1 MIVDW
6 LEQCALEQG
15 TIQVGHF
22 TDRTV
27 AWENTLD
34 QLSNSGKT
42 IFGSGRSIVKSLD
55 PDAQLR
61 EKLPLHDLDMED
73 QTRLLKQIFLE
84 IRQGQI
90 EEAQALCEHCG
101 QPWRAALLEGWR
113 LHHDPNYEENS
124 TVLKAP
130 IEGNPRRDIWKKI
143 AWMMADS
150 KKLDEYTRA
159 IAGVLCGHLDSV
171 KSLVDDSW
179 IDLLWAYLK
188 IQIDIRVE
196 SELQSSSSKS
206 YLPMPDSY
214 WKQKMSLEQIFDEL
228 SGHRNDHVKNSA
240 KNYVSII
247 QKYLILD
254 DIPELMRS
262 IDKLISEEKVTPQM
276 LRFLTHVVLFMRQV
290 GRNHQEDIAD
300 KVIRSYVECLIKMGD
315 SQLVAFY
322 TAALPQELQI
332 ILYSQF
338 LETIEKTADRK
349 KCLEDA
355 TNAGLD
361 IKTITKFTVE
371 NIRSIQSEFDEPKN
385 FQEKITDLD
394 EKKIKSL
401 EWLTFY
407 SQQKNE
413 LVYQGCALIR
423 TFLAERKLECVRK
436 SFEIIPQD
444 TVQQIISIYE
454 SKENLPYRED
464 CSIKEYLCYQTYL
477 GAMDGYNDWI
487 HLFHNKPKE
496 LQSTGTGSNFT
507 ERVAMEHREQAF
519 KAEMERW
526 RVNLSEQTQI
536 SKDLLFN
543 ILLFPDKGWMVDP
556 ESTKKEDEEEDIENY
571 NRNVQMENLRKLYIP
586 EIILLL
592 HNVLHLAGEY
602 RECVKLAD
610 EIASENRQLYLVYLK
625 QQHKLAELLAKIAES
640 SLALINEKFDPWGY

>member
-1 MIVDW
+1 M
-6 LEQCALEQG
+6 EQSALELG
-15 TIQVGHF
+15 SIQVGHF

-34 QLSNSGKT
+34 QLSNSGTT
-42 IFGSGRSIVKSLD
+42 IFGSGRAIVKSLD
-55 PDAQLR
+55 PDAPLR

-90 EEAQALCEHCG
+90 EEAQSLCEHCG

-113 LHHDPNYEENS
+113 LHHDPNYEANN
-124 TVLKAP
+124 TVSKSP

-196 SELQSSSSKS
+196 SELQSCSMKS

-228 SGHRNDHVKNSA
+228 AGHRNDHVKNSA

-300 KVIRSYVECLIKMGD
+300 KVIKSYVECLIKMGD

-322 TAALPQELQI
+322 TAALPHELQI

-355 TNAGLD
+355 TTAGLD
-361 IKTITKFTVE
+361 IKTITKYTVE
-371 NIRSIQSEFDEPKN
+371 SIRNMQSEFEEPTN
-385 FQEKITDLD
+385 FQEKMTPLD

-413 LVYQGCALIR
+413 LMYQGCALIR

-436 SFEIIPQD
+436 SFEIIPLD
-444 TVQQIISIYE
+444 SVQQIIANYG
-454 SKENLPYRED
+454 SKDNLPHRED

-477 GAMDGYNDWI
+477 AAMDGYNDWI

-496 LQSTGTGSNFT
+496 LQSAGTGSNFT

-543 ILLFPDKGWMVDP
+543 ILLFPDNGWMVNPDSP
-556 ESTKKEDEEEDIENY
+556 LNEDEEEEDVENY

-586 EIILLL
+586 EIVLLL

-602 RECVKLAD
+602 RECVKLTD
-610 EIASENRQLYLVYLK
+610 EIASESRQLYLVYSK
-625 QQHKLAELLAKIAES
+625 QQHKMAELLAKIAES